1 MTNKKEKGLMAMPA
15 VVLFTFTFA
24 IVAIAIALV
33 TANNVVLTKT
43 YILNETRADMTL
55 YNFLI
60 DNTCSKTKIT
70 NAELLSIGIMQ
81 QKKVNEEI
89 EINYGGIEEIKIFED
104 CIITFFDKIEYK
116 KDYYFSATDKITT
129 MTIGDAT
136 LEGTTTITYIPSLDD
151 TQIKITLVREY
162 D

>member
-60 DNTCSKTKIT
+60 DNTCSKT
-70 NAELLSIGIMQ
+70 NCSWSCF
-81 QKKVNEEI
+81 
-89 EINYGGIEEIKIFED
+89 Y
-104 CIITFFDKIEYK
+104 
-116 KDYYFSATDKITT
+116 
-129 MTIGDAT
+129 
-136 LEGTTTITYIPSLDD
+136 
-151 TQIKITLVREY
+151 
-162 D
+162 